1 MIDHLIFNKQ
11 KWVNQKD
18 YLSKDYV
25 YDNYVSKSEQ
35 SLIGKTVHVAT
46 TTPVFGLDQYGDFGR
61 SLVAGEDKSINAGDY
76 TISGEYTVS
85 DEHQSNWINVLNVD
99 AGWINLDTVIQNGGS
114 VR

>member
-1 MIDHLIFNKQ
+1 MIKELVFEKQ

-25 YDNYVSKSEQ
+25 NDNYVSKSEQ

-46 TTPVFGLDQYGDFGR
+46 PTPVFCLTQYSILQHTNFDR
-61 SLVAGEDKSINAGDY
+61 ATVAGEDKSINAGDY
-76 TISGEYTVS
+76 TISGEY
-85 DEHQSNWINVLNVD
+85 QGNWINVLND
-99 AGWINLDTVIQNGGS
+99 EDGWINLDTVIQNGGS

>member
-46 TTPVFGLDQYGDFGR
+46 TTPVFYLEQYNILSHSDFDG
-61 SLVAGEDKSINAGDY
+61 SVVAGENKSINAGDY
-76 TISGEYTVS
+76 TISGKY
-85 DEHQSNWINVLNVD
+85 QNNWINVLND
-99 AGWINLDTVIQNGGS
+99 EDGWINLDTVIQNGGS

>member
-1 MIDHLIFNKQ
+1 MIKELVFEKQ

-25 YDNYVSKSEQ
+25 HDNYVSKSEQ

-46 TTPVFGLDQYGDFGR
+46 TTPVFGLNPYGDFDG
-61 SLVAGEDKSINAGDY
+61 STIGGEDKSINAGDY
-76 TISGEYTVS
+76 TISGEY
-85 DEHQSNWINVLNVD
+85 QGNWINVLNSD
-99 AGWINLDTVIQNGGS
+99 SGWINLDTVIQNGGS